1 MIKTMNYLEQIDEAI
16 HNWFGSLNF
25 TELEIIFNVTLIGL
39 SGEDAED
46 ELNLLRDY
54 FYELDR
60 EEQIEFLTAY
70 YNK

>member
-1 MIKTMNYLEQIDEAI
+1 MNYLEQIDEAI

-25 TELEIIFNVTLIGL
+25 TLIGL

>member
-1 MIKTMNYLEQIDEAI
+1 MNYLEQIDETI

-54 FYELDR
+54 FYELYR

>member
-1 MIKTMNYLEQIDEAI
+1 MNYIEQIDEAI

-25 TELEIIFNVTLIGL
+25 TELEIIFNVTLIGIN
-39 SGEDAED
+39 GEDAED

-54 FYELDR
+54 FYEMDR
-60 EEQIEFLTAY
+60 EEQIEFITAY